1 MYLYEYL
8 NIICLIIKIFVNV
21 WEVIVGEYIRIVF
34 IYLVVVLC

>member
-21 WEVIVGEYIRIVF
+21 WEVIVGEYIWIVF